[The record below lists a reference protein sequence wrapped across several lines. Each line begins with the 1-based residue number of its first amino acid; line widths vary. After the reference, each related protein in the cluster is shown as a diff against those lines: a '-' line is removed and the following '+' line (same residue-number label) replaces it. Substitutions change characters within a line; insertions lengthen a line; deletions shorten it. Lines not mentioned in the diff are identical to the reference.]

1 MPLSTAM
8 CAWLQETGGQE
19 KLLFPE
25 ERSILILKARV
36 QGTT

>member
-8 CAWLQETGGQE
+8 CAWLQGTGGQE
-19 KLLFPE
+19 KLFPE

>member
-1 MPLSTAM
+1 MPPSTVM
-8 CAWLQETGGQE
+8 CQWLQGTGGHE

-36 QGTT
+36 QGTI